1 MRAVVGCAVAV
12 LSVIAASC
20 TSADESTAPSHSAA
34 AVTTHRRA
42 STDALPLA
50 TLACG
55 AQIASDVKLDNDL
68 DCTGIA
74 LAVAGDDIWIDLNG
88 HTVAGNGSTD
98 GITITGS
105 HDVRIFG
112 GTVKGFVTGIFVSG
126 GSAGIVIRD
135 NEFTLN
141 RTAVLFQA
149 VEGSI
154 IKHNVV
160 TNHTMRAFM
169 LRPNLLGVQSTNN
182 TIIGN
187 VVSDTPTGI
196 FLIHQPGNTIQANTI
211 IGSSIAGI
219 DLGDGTGSVSDNIVR
234 ANLLTGGG
242 AGIRFSAGW
251 TGNTFV
257 GNRIAS
263 NTCGTKGSTAGN
275 TLNGNVFSGNATDS
289 CP

>member
-12 LSVIAASC
+12 LSVTSAAC
-20 TSADESTAPSHSAA
+20 TSIDESTAPSHSAEA
-34 AVTTHRRA
+34 ITKGRRA
-42 STDALPLA
+42 SADALPLA
-50 TLACG
+50 TLTCG
-55 AQIASDVKLDNDL
+55 AQITSDVKLDNDL
-68 DCTGIA
+68 TCTGIA
-74 LAVAGDDIWIDLNG
+74 LVVAGDDIWIDLNG
-88 HTVAGNGSTD
+88 HTIAGNGSTD
-98 GITITGS
+98 GITVTAS

-112 GTVKGFVTGIFVSG
+112 GTVRGFVTGIFVAG
-126 GSAGIVIRD
+126 GSTGIVIRD
-135 NEFTLN
+135 NEFTMN

-149 VEGSI
+149 ISGSI

-169 LRPNLLGVQSTNN
+169 LRPNLAGAQSTDN

-187 VVSDTPTGI
+187 VVSGTPTGI
-196 FLIHQPGNTIQANTI
+196 FLIRQPGNTIQANTI
-211 IGSSIAGI
+211 IGSTIAGI
-219 DLGDGTGSVSDNIVR
+219 DLGEGAGTVSDNIVR
-234 ANLLTGGG
+234 ANLLVGGG

-251 TGNTFV
+251 IGNTFV

-275 TLNGNVFSGNATDS
+275 TLNGNVFSGNATDA